1 MSASDSAHP
10 SPPAAGGAPSAPGP
24 ERRRGPRDLPAES
37 LATAR
42 RARASG
48 VSAPVH
54 ARAVG
59 WALSAS
65 LHAAA
70 AVIAFLVTWTV
81 VRLVETPRDPV
92 VADFASPRFEPLA
105 SLSELSETSS
115 DTAAE
120 SPPPSA
126 ELAEALDEA
135 LAAAAGGP
143 LDLIAGTSRSIEA
156 SPLPRN
162 GESADH
168 AVSFAGLRASNARSI
183 VYVVDAS
190 GSMIG
195 SFRTIVDELARSLSA
210 LVPAQSYA
218 VIFFQRNAALAAP
231 PANRLRP
238 VSREGIGETLEW
250 IRGTIVPAGR
260 SNPLEALER
269 ALSLRPDCVFL
280 LSCNITGTGQ
290 FELDQRTLLEAL
302 DRLNPIER
310 STGRR
315 RATIQCIQF
324 LDADP
329 LDTMRRIAERH
340 GGGDR
345 AYKFLSRAE
354 LGLAPTAGDDAD
366 GEAPRE
372 GRDASGGPR

>member
-1 MSASDSAHP
+1 MSASDSANETL
-10 SPPAAGGAPSAPGP
+10 PAAGGDAAAPTDGRG
-24 ERRRGPRDLPAES
+24 RRSLPAES
-37 LATAR
+37 LASAL
-42 RARASG
+42 RARALGGASPG
-48 VSAPVH
+48 H

-65 LHAAA
+65 LHAAV

-92 VADFASPRFEPLA
+92 VADFDSPRFEPLA
-105 SLSELSETSS
+105 SLSEQSS
-115 DTAAE
+115 DAAASE
-120 SPPPSA
+120 SPPPA
-126 ELAEALDEA
+126 DLAEALEEA
-135 LAAAAGGP
+135 FAAAAGGP
-143 LDLIAGTSRSIEA
+143 LDLIAGTGRSIEA
-156 SPLPRN
+156 APLPGV
-162 GESADH
+162 GEAAEH
-168 AVSFAGLRASNARSI
+168 AASFAGLRASNARSI

-210 LVPAQSYA
+210 LVPSQSYA

-238 VSREGIGETLEW
+238 VSREGIAETLDW
-250 IRGTIVPAGR
+250 IRSSIVPAGR
-260 SNPLEALER
+260 SNPLEALQR
-269 ALSLRPDCVFL
+269 ALALRPDCVFL

-290 FELDQRTLLEAL
+290 FELDQRTLLDAL

-315 RATIQCIQF
+315 RAAIQCIQF
-324 LDADP
+324 LDEDP
-329 LDTMRRIAERH
+329 LDTMRLIAERH

-354 LGLAPTAGDDAD
+354 LGLAPTADDAAAGSERGDDRGP
-366 GEAPRE
+366 GEGSR
-372 GRDASGGPR
+372 